1 MTGLE
6 RTEPGEREEEEG
18 EDRHIVGGTVSLRD
32 SRDEYV
38 VGAAEAAVTE
48 LNRKSNALFKTVL
61 VDIVDSTSQVS
72 QLVLTDT
79 VKPLNKEHLV
89 ASFTLMEAEASVHN
103 SKLCI
108 CIIILFTV
116 IMRNVYCSEWFKRTV

>member
-6 RTEPGEREEEEG
+6 RTEPGEEEEEG
-18 EDRHIVGGTVSLRD
+18 EDIVGGTVPLHN

-61 VDIVDSTSQVS
+61 VDIVDGTSQVS
-72 QLVLTDT
+72 
-79 VKPLNKEHLV
+79 LN
-89 ASFTLMEAEASVHN
+89 
-103 SKLCI
+103 
-108 CIIILFTV
+108 
-116 IMRNVYCSEWFKRTV
+116 

>member
-6 RTEPGEREEEEG
+6 RTEPGEEEEEEG
-18 EDRHIVGGTVSLRD
+18 EDIVGGTVPLHN

-61 VDIVDSTSQVS
+61 VDIVDGTSQVS
-72 QLVLTDT
+72 
-79 VKPLNKEHLV
+79 LN
-89 ASFTLMEAEASVHN
+89 
-103 SKLCI
+103 
-108 CIIILFTV
+108 
-116 IMRNVYCSEWFKRTV
+116 

>member
-6 RTEPGEREEEEG
+6 RTEPGEEEEG
-18 EDRHIVGGTVSLRD
+18 EDIVGGTVPLRD

-61 VDIVDSTSQVS
+61 VDIVDGTSQVS
-72 QLVLTDT
+72 
-79 VKPLNKEHLV
+79 LN
-89 ASFTLMEAEASVHN
+89 
-103 SKLCI
+103 
-108 CIIILFTV
+108 
-116 IMRNVYCSEWFKRTV
+116 